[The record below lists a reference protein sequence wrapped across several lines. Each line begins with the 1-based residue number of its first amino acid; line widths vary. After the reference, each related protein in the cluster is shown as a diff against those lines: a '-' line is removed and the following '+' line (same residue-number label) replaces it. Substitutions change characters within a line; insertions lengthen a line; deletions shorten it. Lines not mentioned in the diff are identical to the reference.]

1 MLRAAIAVTFFLASA
16 AAQAAPPIAAYGQL
30 PSLDQF
36 TLSPDGNRFAA
47 IVGSGEGAE
56 LQVRS
61 LTDGAILMASPAGK
75 LKLRAVQWAG
85 PQHLILTVSQTRQM
99 SSTDF
104 MFAGRGEYLQLL
116 RYDFGTKSWG
126 RLMENI
132 PLTGNTV
139 DGPPVVIEADGKP
152 QLIVTGFSIPDS
164 TSMSTV
170 FRIDVSSRS
179 VRMMERGIP
188 DTNGWVIG
196 ADGSVL
202 ARSDYNQKTGLWKIL
217 ANRNPGWA
225 EVYKETALV
234 DSPGL
239 LGVGRTP
246 GTVRMAT
253 RKSGQWETHE
263 VALADGAWN
272 AVAETDASAVIVS
285 EATQAPIGFVNRT
298 MASVDYQFIDP
309 NDAKLWRGIIRAFPG
324 AQVEWEGWTPDRGK
338 VAVNVYGGQFGNG
351 IYVVDRVGKTAGL
364 LSQRYAGIEPADI
377 AKVEAITYKAADGLE
392 ISAFLTLPPGRTAK
406 GLPLVVL
413 PHGGPAAHDEAGFDW
428 WAQAIASRGYAV
440 LQPQF
445 RGSTGFGAAHRDAG
459 FGEWG
464 RKMQSDVSDGVR
476 HLAAQGTIDAKRVCV
491 AGGSYGGYVAMAG
504 VTLEQGVYRCASSF
518 AGVSDLGK
526 WLERRASGDRRN
538 TETARW
544 WQRFIGSS
552 DPRDPKVAAISPAR
566 QIARLS
572 APLQLIH
579 GTDDLVVPIEQSRLM
594 ADAAK
599 AAGKTVEFI
608 SVPQQDHWF
617 SNAAARVAILE
628 AQIAFL
634 LKHNPPD

>member
-1 MLRAAIAVTFFLASA
+1 MLRALIAVALLSGASCVH
-16 AAQAAPPIAAYGQL
+16 AAPPVAAYGQL
-30 PSLDQF
+30 PTLGQF
-36 TLSPDGNRFAA
+36 TLSPDGTRFAA
-47 IVGSGEGAE
+47 IIGNGEGAE
-56 LQVRS
+56 LQAIS
-61 LTDGAILMASPAGK
+61 LTDGAILMRSPAGRY
-75 LKLRAVQWAG
+75 KLRAVQWAG
-85 PQHLILTVSQTRQM
+85 PDQLILTISQTRQM
-99 SSTDF
+99 NSTDF
-104 MFAGRGEYLQLL
+104 VITGRGEFQQLL
-116 RYDFGTKSWG
+116 RYDFPSKSWG
-126 RLMENI
+126 RLLENI
-132 PLTGNTV
+132 PHTGNTV
-139 DGPPVVIEADGKP
+139 DCPPVVINVDGKP
-152 QLIVTGFSIPDS
+152 QLIVTGFTIPDS

-170 FRIDVSSRS
+170 FHIDPGSRS
-179 VRMMERGIP
+179 VRMLERGTK
-188 DTNGWVIG
+188 DTESWVIG
-196 ADGSVL
+196 PDGSVL
-202 ARSDYNQKTGLWKIL
+202 ARADYNQKTGLWKLL

-225 EVYKETALV
+225 EIYKETALV

-239 LGVGRTP
+239 LGVGRTAA
-246 GTVRMAT
+246 TVRIQT
-253 RKSGQWETHE
+253 RKSGEWQTHE

-272 AVAETDASAVIVS
+272 PTPEADASDITSA
-285 EATQAPIGFVNRT
+285 ATRAPIGFVTRT
-298 MASVDYQFIDP
+298 MTTADYQFSDP
-309 NDAKLWRGIIRAFPG
+309 NDAKLWRSIIRAFPG
-324 AQVEWEGWTPDRGK
+324 ALVEWEGWTPDRSK
-338 VAVNVYGGQFGNG
+338 VAVNVFGASFGNG
-351 IYVVDRVGKTAGL
+351 LYVVDRVSKTAGL
-364 LSQRYAGIEPADI
+364 LSQRYQGIEPADI
-377 AKVEAITYKAADGLE
+377 AKVEAISYKAADGLE
-392 ISAFLTLPPGRTAK
+392 IPAYLTLPPGRTAK

-413 PHGGPAAHDEAGFDW
+413 PHGGPAAQDEYGFDW

-445 RGSTGFGAAHRDAG
+445 RGSTGLGAAHRDAG

-476 HLAAQGTIDAKRVCV
+476 HLAAQGMIDAKRVCV
-491 AGGSYGGYVAMAG
+491 VGGSYGGYVAMAG
-504 VTLEQGVYRCASSF
+504 VTLEQGVYRCASAF

-526 WLERRASGDRRN
+526 WLQRRAGGTRRD

-552 DPRDPKVAAISPAR
+552 DPADPKVKAISPAQ
-566 QIARLS
+566 QIARLN

-579 GTDDLVVPIEQSRLM
+579 GTDDLVVPIEQSRFM